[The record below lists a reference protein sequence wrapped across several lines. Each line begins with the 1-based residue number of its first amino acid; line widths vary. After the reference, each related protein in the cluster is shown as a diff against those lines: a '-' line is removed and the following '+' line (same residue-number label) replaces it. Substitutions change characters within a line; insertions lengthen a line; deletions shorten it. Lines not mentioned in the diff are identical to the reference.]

1 MAVPVGHYVAVALAE
16 EPVDIVSGEV
26 VLDRKEAWSDKDLV
40 AVVVEVLKFVSVF
53 VAEVDCDI
61 EQGLEVVVVGCI
73 GGCSFAERDIGHKAS
88 LAY

>member
-26 VLDRKEAWSDKDLV
+26 LLDRKEAWSDKDLV

-61 EQGLEVVVVGCI
+61 EQGLEAVVGCI
-73 GGCSFAERDIGHKAS
+73 GGCSFAERDIGHTVS